1 VLRACDAVRMGG
13 LSLPFGIDGWVSGGL
28 PGEVPLGTDGSSLV
42 FLFHLR
48 FVNCMCGILYVSIE
62 VLLHVVLNHMTL

>member
-1 VLRACDAVRMGG
+1 MGG

-42 FLFHLR
+42 LLSHLR
-48 FVNCMCGILYVSIE
+48 FVELYVRHLVCFHRGIA
-62 VLLHVVLNHMTL
+62 

>member
-42 FLFHLR
+42 LLSHFR
-48 FVNCMCGILYVSIE
+48 FVELYVRRLVCFHRGIA
-62 VLLHVVLNHMTL
+62 